1 MKKMKRILAAGLMLL
16 ALAGCGASD
25 NQAAEYP
32 AMEPLDISKMEL
44 ATVENGTAKYQYDAD
59 VWTTEGEVV
68 NSLVL
73 YARDTVGTEKPVA
86 INVQIAG
93 ERKKALDEDLM
104 NQVLEQLEKNA
115 SLTVEKCELRS
126 FDEAAALVF
135 LTSSPGFAY
144 ESYGVQALEYLLK
157 PITAKKLFPLLSRL
171 YLREQKPQEALT
183 LKSNGTFIRVP
194 FSELSYVEV
203 SGKHLY
209 FNMIDGQVRE
219 VVGVLREFE
228 PLLLSRSEFMRIHR
242 SYIVN
247 MLQIEELS
255 PAGLRTFSGRELPV
269 SRLLYPQLQK
279 DYMKLLFAQREE

>member
-1 MKKMKRILAAGLMLL
+1 M
-16 ALAGCGASD
+16 
-25 NQAAEYP
+25 P
-32 AMEPLDISKMEL
+32 
-44 ATVENGTAKYQYDAD
+44 GTS
-59 VWTTEGEVV
+59 G
-68 NSLVL
+68 
-73 YARDTVGTEKPVA
+73 
-86 INVQIAG
+86 
-93 ERKKALDEDLM
+93 M
-104 NQVLEQLEKNA
+104 
-115 SLTVEKCELRS
+115 
-126 FDEAAALVF
+126 AAAREIRTFDSTADIVF

-247 MLQIEELS
+247 MLQIRELS
-255 PAGLRTFSGRELPV
+255 SAGVQTFSGQSLPV

-279 DYMKLLFAQREE
+279 DYMALLFEQREG

>member
-1 MKKMKRILAAGLMLL
+1 MLIDDDPGIHESLRAVIEEAGYEF
-16 ALAGCGASD
+16 CGALGGR
-25 NQAAEYP
+25 EGLRL
-32 AMEPLDISKMEL
+32 LDDERPDLLLLDVMMP
-44 ATVENGTAKYQYDAD
+44 GTS
-59 VWTTEGEVV
+59 G
-68 NSLVL
+68 
-73 YARDTVGTEKPVA
+73 
-86 INVQIAG
+86 
-93 ERKKALDEDLM
+93 M
-104 NQVLEQLEKNA
+104 
-115 SLTVEKCELRS
+115 
-126 FDEAAALVF
+126 AAAREIRTFDSAADIVF

-209 FNMIDGQVRE
+209 FNMIDGQVRG

-247 MLQIEELS
+247 MLQIRELS
-255 PAGLRTFSGRELPV
+255 SAGVQTFSGQSLPV

-279 DYMKLLFAQREE
+279 DYMALLFEQREG

>member
-1 MKKMKRILAAGLMLL
+1 MNIAVCDDQLEELKAVESLLRAWQEQQCAAIRLHLFH
-16 ALAGCGASD
+16 
-25 NQAAEYP
+25 N
-32 AMEPLDISKMEL
+32 
-44 ATVENGTAKYQYDAD
+44 
-59 VWTTEGEVV
+59 
-68 NSLVL
+68 
-73 YARDTVGTEKPVA
+73 
-86 INVQIAG
+86 AG
-93 ERKKALDEDLM
+93 ELL
-104 NQVLEQLEKNA
+104 
-115 SLTVEKCELRS
+115 
-126 FDEAAALVF
+126 EAARKERFTLYLLDVMMPGTSGMAAAREI

-247 MLQIEELS
+247 MLQIRELS
-255 PAGLRTFSGRELPV
+255 SAGVQTFSGQSLPV

-279 DYMKLLFAQREE
+279 DYMALLFEQREG

>member
-1 MKKMKRILAAGLMLL
+1 MNIAVCDDQLEELKAVESLLRMWQEQQHAAVRLHLFH
-16 ALAGCGASD
+16 
-25 NQAAEYP
+25 N
-32 AMEPLDISKMEL
+32 
-44 ATVENGTAKYQYDAD
+44 
-59 VWTTEGEVV
+59 
-68 NSLVL
+68 
-73 YARDTVGTEKPVA
+73 
-86 INVQIAG
+86 AG
-93 ERKKALDEDLM
+93 ELL
-104 NQVLEQLEKNA
+104 
-115 SLTVEKCELRS
+115 
-126 FDEAAALVF
+126 EAARKERFTLYLLDVMMPGTSGMAAAREIVF

-194 FSELSYVEV
+194 YSELSYVEV

-247 MLQIEELS
+247 MLQIRELS
-255 PAGLRTFSGRELPV
+255 SAGVQTFSGQSLPV

-279 DYMKLLFAQREE
+279 DYMALLFEQRED

>member
-1 MKKMKRILAAGLMLL
+1 MNIAVCDDQLEELKAVESLLRAWQEQQCAAIRLHLFH
-16 ALAGCGASD
+16 
-25 NQAAEYP
+25 N
-32 AMEPLDISKMEL
+32 
-44 ATVENGTAKYQYDAD
+44 
-59 VWTTEGEVV
+59 
-68 NSLVL
+68 
-73 YARDTVGTEKPVA
+73 
-86 INVQIAG
+86 AG
-93 ERKKALDEDLM
+93 ELL
-104 NQVLEQLEKNA
+104 
-115 SLTVEKCELRS
+115 
-126 FDEAAALVF
+126 EAARKERFTLYLLDVMMPGTSGMAAAREIRTFDSAADIVF
-135 LTSSPGFAY
+135 LTASPGFAY

-247 MLQIEELS
+247 MLQIRELS
-255 PAGLRTFSGRELPV
+255 SAGVQTFSGQSLPV

-279 DYMKLLFAQREE
+279 DYMALLFSREEDKA